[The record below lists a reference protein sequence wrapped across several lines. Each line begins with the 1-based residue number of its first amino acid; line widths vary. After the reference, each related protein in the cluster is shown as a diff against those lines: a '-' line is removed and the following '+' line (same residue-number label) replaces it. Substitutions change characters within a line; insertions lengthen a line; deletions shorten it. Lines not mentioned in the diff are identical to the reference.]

1 MKKLGRKVESP
12 FCVSDRTPLTRER
25 KKILG
30 LTRRLLRP
38 LKYSP
43 VDSFFFPLGGI
54 PLARFSPSPMD
65 DFLRPP
71 NNHRISKLIPNPGT
85 QLPTRIWRQ
94 VTQARKIPLRNGP
107 NASPILAAE
116 AFQPMA

>member
-1 MKKLGRKVESP
+1 MIVMYTPLTHGESIRECMKKLGRKVERP

-25 KKILG
+25 KKIRG

-43 VDSFFFPLGGI
+43 VDSFFLPLGCFS
-54 PLARFSPSPMD
+54 LAGFPSSLTD

-85 QLPTRIWRQ
+85 QLPTRI
-94 VTQARKIPLRNGP
+94 
-107 NASPILAAE
+107 
-116 AFQPMA
+116 